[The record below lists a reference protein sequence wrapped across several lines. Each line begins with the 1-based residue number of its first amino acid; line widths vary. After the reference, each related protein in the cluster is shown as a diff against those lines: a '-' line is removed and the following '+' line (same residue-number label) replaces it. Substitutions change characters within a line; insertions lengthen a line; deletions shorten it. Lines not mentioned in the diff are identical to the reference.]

1 MTVQNDFAVENRIL
15 FNFTVLKSSTELA
28 ADWSVFNEHVL
39 TLPVDAASSCCVVI
53 RCFIARLRF
62 TRCKRGSKPTS
73 HSTTL
78 LNSSYMGHIIS

>member
-53 RCFIARLRF
+53 RCFIARLRL
-62 TRCKRGSKPTS
+62 TQGVRED
-73 HSTTL
+73 
-78 LNSSYMGHIIS
+78 LNQHLTQQPY